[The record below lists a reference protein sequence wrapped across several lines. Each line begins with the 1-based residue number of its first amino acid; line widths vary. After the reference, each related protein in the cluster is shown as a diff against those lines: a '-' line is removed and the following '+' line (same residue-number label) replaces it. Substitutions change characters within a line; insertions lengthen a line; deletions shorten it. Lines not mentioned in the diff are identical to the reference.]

1 MVQSLQLLVQV
12 LCICALRLFPVVS
25 SATISTDKAA
35 LLAFKALVSSDQGLL
50 ATWTNTSDPCRDA
63 WLGIFCDCF
72 NLHPDTQLS
81 DCGIAKIPSFED
93 AVVALDLGDL
103 SLSKGLQLTG
113 QLAPEL
119 GSLAQMQILRL
130 DGHKL
135 QVCVQ

>member
-1 MVQSLQLLVQV
+1 M
-12 LCICALRLFPVVS
+12 
-25 SATISTDKAA
+25 
-35 LLAFKALVSSDQGLL
+35 
-50 ATWTNTSDPCRDA
+50 
-63 WLGIFCDCF
+63 
-72 NLHPDTQLS
+72 
-81 DCGIAKIPSFED
+81 
-93 AVVALDLGDL
+93 VALDLGDL